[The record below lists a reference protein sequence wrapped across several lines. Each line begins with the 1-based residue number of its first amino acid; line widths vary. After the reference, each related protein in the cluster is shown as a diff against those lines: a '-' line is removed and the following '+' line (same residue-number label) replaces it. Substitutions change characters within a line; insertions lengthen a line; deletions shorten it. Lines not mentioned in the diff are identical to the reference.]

1 MVAMVFLFCIVTP
14 VTHMKFGAQAHL
26 CGVFSQ
32 PFLFLFTSN
41 PYANG
46 TAHSPLPLAVVVPC
60 ATRTD
65 RDPKGGRLLAYT
77 PAVKRYMYL

>member
-1 MVAMVFLFCIVTP
+1 MVAMVFFCIVTP
-14 VTHMKFGAQAHL
+14 VTHTKFGAQAHL
-26 CGVFSQ
+26 CGFFQ
-32 PFLFLFTSN
+32 PFFSLHVH
-41 PYANG
+41 PYVNG